1 MQLCRSGR
9 KVNSRTEVGRI
20 QGYVE
25 DQRVPHRVPHRG
37 TEKKNHRAFVG
48 GAARRG
54 WGLAGRLALKD
65 GPIPFLTLSSCT
77 IT

>member
-25 DQRVPHRVPHRG
+25 EQREVVPYRG
-37 TEKKNHRAFVG
+37 TEKRNRRDFVRE
-48 GAARRG
+48 AAGRG
-54 WGLAGRLALKD
+54 WGLAGRLVLKD

>member
-1 MQLCRSGR
+1 MQLCRCVR
-9 KVNSRTEVGRI
+9 KVNSRTEAGRI

-25 DQRVPHRVPHRG
+25 DQREAVPDRG
-37 TEKKNHRAFVG
+37 TEKKNHRDFVG
-48 GAARRG
+48 GAACRG